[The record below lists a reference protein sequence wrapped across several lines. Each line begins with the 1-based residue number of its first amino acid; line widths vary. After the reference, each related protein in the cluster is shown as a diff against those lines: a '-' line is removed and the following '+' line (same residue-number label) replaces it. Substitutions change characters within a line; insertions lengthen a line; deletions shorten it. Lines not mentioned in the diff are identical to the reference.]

1 MSKKLFVFVLFLTQC
16 LSVQAQIDTTKYGE
30 ITRMAI
36 GIASKI
42 SSPDTT
48 TVSVAKPEFNVNE
61 ATLGELKAIID
72 SLRAEFWT
80 KGTLLQLGFSQ
91 MALSNWNAGGAD
103 NLALNAYVN
112 VYRNY
117 ALDDMFWE
125 SRLQMGYG
133 FMTSFGTRYK
143 RDRFKKTDDRLIF
156 DTKLGYRAIENVFA
170 SVMFNFRSQFANG
183 YTYPADKD
191 TSIVASAM
199 FSPAYFS
206 LGAGADYKPIESLSV
221 NVSPLTGNLVV
232 VGKRD
237 LRTKYGNREDQFAR
251 LQLGAQIKIDYK
263 QAITKDLSIQT
274 TLNLFSDYLRV
285 PKNIKVHWDLFL
297 DAKLSKYFST
307 TIKTNLIYDDEILIA
322 NKEGVLAPRLQFK
335 EMFSVG
341 FSYTFGEFKK

>member
-1 MSKKLFVFVLFLTQC
+1 MRRKLFVSVLLLIAG
-16 LSVQAQIDTTKYGE
+16 LSAQAQTDTTRHRE
-30 ITRMAI
+30 VIRLVME
-36 GIASKI
+36 IASKV
-42 SSPDTT
+42 SSPADPVPAMVLGFDIDNA
-48 TVSVAKPEFNVNE
+48 TVE
-61 ATLGELKAIID
+61 ELKAVRD
-72 SLRAEFWT
+72 SLRAKLWT

-91 MALSNWNAGGAD
+91 MALSNWNAGGSD

-112 VYRNY
+112 MYRNY
-117 ALDDMFWE
+117 ALENMFWE

-133 FMTSFGTRYK
+133 FMTSFGTNYK

-156 DTKLGYRAIENVFA
+156 DTKLGYRAIKDLFA

-191 TSIVASAM
+191 TSIVASAP

-206 LGAGADYKPIESLSV
+206 LGTGLDYKPIESLSI

-232 VGKRD
+232 IGIRD
-237 LRTKYGNREDQFAR
+237 LRTKYGNREDQVAR
-251 LQLGAQIKIDYK
+251 MQLGAQVKVDYK
-263 QAITKDLSIQT
+263 KAVTNSLNVES
-274 TLNLFSDYLRV
+274 TLNLFSDYLGV
-285 PKNIKVHWDLFL
+285 PKNIKVYWDLFI
-297 DAKLSKYFST
+297 DTKLSKYFST

-322 NKEGVLAPRLQFK
+322 DKEGRLAPRLQFK